1 MSQTPRDKTQLCLH
15 ILLLLTIKLL
25 RSTSNGHKSE
35 ETEVIYLLLVTVD
48 TTYIIMWFSLILVS
62 SVRLILKVTQPLLT
76 RKHDIETV

>member
-1 MSQTPRDKTQLCLH
+1 MSPTPRDKTQLCLH

-25 RSTSNGHKSE
+25 RSTSNGHKTE
-35 ETEVIYLLLVTVD
+35 ETEVIYLLVTVD

-62 SVRLILKVTQPLLT
+62 SVRLILKVTKPLLT

>member
-25 RSTSNGHKSE
+25 RSTSNGHKTE
-35 ETEVIYLLLVTVD
+35 ETEVIYLLVTVD

>member
-25 RSTSNGHKSE
+25 RSTSNGYKTE
-35 ETEVIYLLLVTVD
+35 ETEVIYLLVTVD

>member
-25 RSTSNGHKSE
+25 RSTSNGHKTE

>member
-25 RSTSNGHKSE
+25 RSTSNGHKTE
-35 ETEVIYLLLVTVD
+35 EIEVIYLLVTVD